1 VKADTSVKIGK
12 EPKEEAE
19 EEEWDVLNG
28 AV

>member
-1 VKADTSVKIGK
+1 MKADMSVKTGK

-19 EEEWDVLNG
+19 EEECDVLNG